1 VRRPLRIAAA
11 LVLALAAVAAGASAA
26 PPAKATPGPIVMRDA
41 MGRRLGEIRV
51 QGDGR
56 RLAYDAMGRRL
67 GEYDP
72 RTNVTRDAMGRR
84 IGEGDFLAALIAE
97 AAAKKDAKPR
107 R

>member
-1 VRRPLRIAAA
+1 MRRPFRAAAA
-11 LVLALAAVAAGASAA
+11 LCVALAAAAGASAA
-26 PPAKATPGPIVMRDA
+26 PPAKAAPQGPIVMRDA

>member
-1 VRRPLRIAAA
+1 
-11 LVLALAAVAAGASAA
+11 
-26 PPAKATPGPIVMRDA
+26 MRDA